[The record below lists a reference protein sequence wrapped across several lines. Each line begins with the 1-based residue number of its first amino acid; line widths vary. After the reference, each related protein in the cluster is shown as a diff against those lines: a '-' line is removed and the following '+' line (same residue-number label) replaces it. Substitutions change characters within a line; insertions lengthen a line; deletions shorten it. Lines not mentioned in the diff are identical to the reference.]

1 MIKLEIMELRHIW
14 WIEELLS
21 MPFIQTDFVEA
32 LLETLDGSSI
42 RMPPLVA
49 LRIMIRRLQLPEDKL
64 TSVDTAELLG
74 RIKYM
79 LEQDDELGLDLAPS
93 QILLLEVC
101 VIGDFIPPARSA
113 MLMGCCCRRLAHKP
127 WSAVPR
133 LRLSA
138 TNRPSASNSMI
149 SFRAQ
154 IF

>member
-1 MIKLEIMELRHIW
+1 MELRHIW

-64 TSVDTAELLG
+64 TAVDTAELLG

-79 LEQDDELGLDLAPS
+79 LEQDDELSLDLAPS

-101 VIGDFIPPARSA
+101 TLV
-113 MLMGCCCRRLAHKP
+113 M
-127 WSAVPR
+127 
-133 LRLSA
+133 
-138 TNRPSASNSMI
+138 
-149 SFRAQ
+149 
-154 IF
+154 